1 MVGLLHGWFTWM
13 VEYRVE
19 HTVEKDNYSFFLVL
33 FSRDFSS
40 RIRRTVEKT
49 HFWCYLAGILKPAFD
64 VRLKRLIFVII

>member
-19 HTVEKDNYSFFLVL
+19 HTVEKDNYSFLVL
-33 FSRDFSS
+33 FSRNFST

-49 HFWCYLAGILKPAFD
+49 HFWYYLAGILVPAFD
-64 VRLKRLIFVII
+64 AQLKRLIFGVI